1 MAHRSTAKTSSIAS
15 AARPAPVPSM
25 AGAGAMPPSPPMP
38 MPPKPPPPEGGG
50 TPKPPPKPLP
60 KPLPTPLPKF
70 PALPKPPSWP
80 PWLPG
85 PVSAAVFYLMVRFS
99 RARVARV
106 PGRTSPQ
113 KIVQHYIMTH
123 YDYIILY
130 TYLKLLYDAEI
141 SIRGAT

>member
-60 KPLPTPLPKF
+60 KPLPKF

-113 KIVQHYIMTH
+113 KTVQHYIMT
-123 YDYIILY
+123 YYNYIILY